1 MQDGA
6 VYASVFH
13 DNYGTDG
20 FFGWFVGGSFTSVG
34 GQPRTNFA
42 ALDFNNGVGAV
53 VAEWSPAFNGDVT
66 AMAVKPA
73 SGGQGAIL
81 YVGGP
86 FTSVTVG
93 NVTTSRNGL
102 AAFDINTQT
111 LLPWAPGLSGDPMS
125 ITVSGNRVYVGGG
138 FTQVRPSGGSW
149 TTRNRLAA
157 FATDD
162 TGTLL
167 PWAPSVGN
175 FNVAA
180 VAVIDDTVYAGGD
193 FSAVTPVGGASTTRN
208 RLAAFATDDT
218 GTLLPWAPSVT
229 GGDVS
234 TLSITENVAFA
245 GGRPALIVGG
255 SFTGVTPV
263 GGSLTSRDRIMALA
277 LHGDGA
283 LLPWAPSFNGTVFT
297 TSVSRQPHLCPR
309 GTSKCVYVGGS
320 FSQAGSA
327 VGNANQDR
335 ARIAAVS
342 LDDAGTLTSWS
353 PGVAYPTVGLATSVR
368 TVTAGSV
375 HGNTLGTAS
384 FGGEFSMAGMAPR
397 TRLAALDAQGELTSW
412 APSVT
417 GGNVRA
423 LAARGEQVYVGGT
436 FTGATDVASTSATRN
451 RLVAFSTAG
460 ILSAP
465 WNPNVPSGNVFALA
479 VDDTRVYVGGDFI
492 SIASTGRRYLA
503 AVTRSDGSLVTW
515 GPTVNGSSSVSSL
528 GIAGGRLYVGGN
540 FPSLGQ
546 GGTLTRD
553 RVASIL
559 LDDTGT
565 VTSWNPGITGG
576 SGGASISLAGSRAFI
591 SGNFTAVGGQSRT
604 NLAAVSTEDTGSVL
618 PLNVP
623 SNAVINGAVLAG
635 SQLVVGGNFTTLGGQ
650 TREYAATVDD
660 TGAGVVGAALN
671 SFNTIEFVT
680 LADVQAVLGGT
691 SVHSL
696 GGVAIGNVAYG
707 PRVPTGVTA
716 SANQDGVPLDGELAL
731 SWTAPSWSGTFPIQ
745 GYRID
750 VSADN
755 GATWSTL
762 VANTGSTSTNRMV
775 TGLTNGTAYSFRVT
789 PITRLGGQ
797 TSEPS
802 TPVAPIAG
810 SGVIRGSQ
818 TQLAGPAGIARD
830 SVGRLYVANRY
841 GSDGNVT
848 VYAANAVGNVP
859 PVARLT
865 RPAGGADVPV
875 GLAMTSN
882 GDIWVSYESCFL
894 ARFPA
899 LAPSASGDVSANRV
913 VNATTAGTGSPC
925 LGLAIDPMSSEILL
939 SRGWPSSSI
948 YTLPADAGGPV
959 GTPASWTDNVSPVRT
974 VSGLD
979 NVFSVS
985 VNDVGDLLVRDD
997 TSVVKIPRL
1006 ANGVVG
1012 SSVTP
1017 LQRVTHVGNATQ
1029 VTERSDGSLVVVND
1043 AGASV
1048 PVLDV
1053 FAPGATGAATP
1064 VQVVTGSAPAST
1076 TYLQGLTLS
1085 ADELTAY
1092 VTSRWPANAVTW
1104 LALPALA
1111 PPNPGP
1117 GPGPN
1122 PAPVY
1127 PASAPRAVAAIAGDA
1142 SAIVEWQTP
1151 SNSGSFPVSSY
1162 QVTASPG
1169 GATCMTAVLTCTVR
1183 GLANGTTYTF
1193 RVKALN
1199 GAGWSQESEQ
1209 SNAVTPSVDP
1219 APSVTLVITGS
1230 RDGRKIT
1237 VSGASTGLSSG
1248 AQVTPWVR
1256 MGGSRGEVRG
1266 RPVAVSEDGSFG
1278 WSRRVPGV
1286 SRVWVHF
1293 TADGVKSNVLSLRR

>member
-1 MQDGA
+1 
-6 VYASVFH
+6 
-13 DNYGTDG
+13 
-20 FFGWFVGGSFTSVG
+20 
-34 GQPRTNFA
+34 
-42 ALDFNNGVGAV
+42 
-53 VAEWSPAFNGDVT
+53 
-66 AMAVKPA
+66 
-73 SGGQGAIL
+73 
-81 YVGGP
+81 
-86 FTSVTVG
+86 
-93 NVTTSRNGL
+93 
-102 AAFDINTQT
+102 
-111 LLPWAPGLSGDPMS
+111 
-125 ITVSGNRVYVGGG
+125 
-138 FTQVRPSGGSW
+138 
-149 TTRNRLAA
+149 
-157 FATDD
+157 
-162 TGTLL
+162 
-167 PWAPSVGN
+167 
-175 FNVAA
+175 
-180 VAVIDDTVYAGGD
+180 
-193 FSAVTPVGGASTTRN
+193 
-208 RLAAFATDDT
+208 
-218 GTLLPWAPSVT
+218 
-229 GGDVS
+229 
-234 TLSITENVAFA
+234 
-245 GGRPALIVGG
+245 
-255 SFTGVTPV
+255 
-263 GGSLTSRDRIMALA
+263 
-277 LHGDGA
+277 
-283 LLPWAPSFNGTVFT
+283 
-297 TSVSRQPHLCPR
+297 
-309 GTSKCVYVGGS
+309 
-320 FSQAGSA
+320 
-327 VGNANQDR
+327 
-335 ARIAAVS
+335 
-342 LDDAGTLTSWS
+342 
-353 PGVAYPTVGLATSVR
+353 
-368 TVTAGSV
+368 
-375 HGNTLGTAS
+375 
-384 FGGEFSMAGMAPR
+384 
-397 TRLAALDAQGELTSW
+397 
-412 APSVT
+412 
-417 GGNVRA
+417 
-423 LAARGEQVYVGGT
+423 
-436 FTGATDVASTSATRN
+436 
-451 RLVAFSTAG
+451 
-460 ILSAP
+460 
-465 WNPNVPSGNVFALA
+465 
-479 VDDTRVYVGGDFI
+479 
-492 SIASTGRRYLA
+492 
-503 AVTRSDGSLVTW
+503 
-515 GPTVNGSSSVSSL
+515 
-528 GIAGGRLYVGGN
+528 
-540 FPSLGQ
+540 
-546 GGTLTRD
+546 
-553 RVASIL
+553 
-559 LDDTGT
+559 
-565 VTSWNPGITGG
+565 
-576 SGGASISLAGSRAFI
+576 
-591 SGNFTAVGGQSRT
+591 
-604 NLAAVSTEDTGSVL
+604 
-618 PLNVP
+618 
-623 SNAVINGAVLAG
+623 
-635 SQLVVGGNFTTLGGQ
+635 VVGGNFTTLGGQ

-671 SFNTIEFVT
+671 SYNTIEFVA

-696 GGVAIGNVAYG
+696 GGAAIGNVAYG

-716 SANQDGVPLDGELAL
+716 SADQNGVPLDGELAL

-830 SVGRLYVANRY
+830 SVGRLYIANRY

-1076 TYLQGLTLS
+1076 THLQGLTLS

-1256 MGGSRGEVRG
+1256 VSTTRSQVRG
-1266 RPVAVSEDGSFG
+1266 RPVAVSEDGAFD
-1278 WSRRVPGV
+1278 WSRRVPDV
-1286 SRVWVHF
+1286 RRVWVHF